1 MAWGLGVVPVETKMV
16 VSASGFV
23 VQRFSGGPLDLEP
36 HRGVFEMGDMR
47 CWLFLF
53 VGLFR

>member
-1 MAWGLGVVPVETKMV
+1 MV

-36 HRGVFEMGDMR
+36 HRGVFEMGDR
-47 CWLFLF
+47 DAGGFFLLDF
-53 VGLFR
+53 LGE